1 MLGTIFVFGDFE
13 KLPKR
18 LSTCSQD
25 VYYVVE
31 RKKQCKYGIK
41 YFWGY
46 T

>member
-31 RKKQCKYGIK
+31 RKNNVNMG
-41 YFWGY
+41 
-46 T
+46 